1 MAEHKDT
8 LSSNELKELT
18 IQNTY
23 NDLINTL
30 SPKMLNEPRIPP
42 LLQNEKLNQDMILF
56 IKAVTTR
63 PTRRALP
70 QFHGRT
76 QQ

>member
-1 MAEHKDT
+1 
-8 LSSNELKELT
+8 
-18 IQNTY
+18 
-23 NDLINTL
+23 
-30 SPKMLNEPRIPP
+30 MLNEPRIPP